1 MSRAAGVAVTVL
13 ASILAGWA
21 GWVVATN
28 DVPDALPVGDR
39 VQAAVEALRDSHVYV
54 APDSADL
61 LTGAD
66 LARIEAAA
74 AASRPEAFVMV
85 WESSSEG
92 GFYLDTEGVRQV
104 GAELGRPGYYVSIG
118 RDGLRGSVASD
129 DVGIDGDYV
138 SANGFAEGEEVT
150 SQSVAARLTEII
162 AENDGRDFSEASTT
176 GSAYWGGTGG
186 TIAAGVLMGVVGGAA
201 LAAIVAAAW
210 FIVRSRLRSR
220 S

>member
-1 MSRAAGVAVTVL
+1 MSRAAGVAITVL
-13 ASILAGWA
+13 ASLLAGWV
-21 GWVVATN
+21 GWIVATS

-39 VQAAVEALRDSHVYV
+39 VQAAVETLRDSHVYV

-61 LTGAD
+61 LTAED

-74 AASRPEAFVMV
+74 SASRPETFVMV

-118 RDGLRGSVASD
+118 RDGLKGSVASD
-129 DVGIDGDYV
+129 DVGIDGEYV
-138 SANGFAEGEEVT
+138 NANSFAEGEEVT
-150 SQSVAARLTEII
+150 SESVAARLTEII
-162 AENDGRDFSEASTT
+162 AENDGREFSEASTT

-186 TIAAGVLMGVVGGAA
+186 TIAAGVLMGAVGGAA
-201 LAAIVAAAW
+201 LAAIVVAAW

-220 S
+220 A